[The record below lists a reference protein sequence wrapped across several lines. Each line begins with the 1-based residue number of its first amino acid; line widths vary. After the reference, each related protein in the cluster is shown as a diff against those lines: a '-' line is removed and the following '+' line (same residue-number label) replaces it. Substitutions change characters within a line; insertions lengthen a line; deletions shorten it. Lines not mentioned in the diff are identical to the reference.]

1 MGLRAVLVMC
11 LVCVLLGGMTLAAVA
26 RNGQTK
32 EDVAPSVAE
41 NGRTEEDAA
50 SSAAPNG
57 EATKDEASPELLTVE
72 PPPEAPA
79 ELPLQD
85 AVQLALA
92 HNQGFRQ
99 SVLSL
104 LDARSN
110 LTIAQQRWGL
120 SLFGNSQRGD
130 APDIGQAGANFS
142 YGALTGGSLTFQS
155 VTNLLAASGFEGYTA
170 LLEQPLLAGRGSAS
184 PYYEQLRAARSGYE
198 SGVLDYYLAR
208 QDLVVLVINAYLDAV
223 QQGQFV
229 AIQQESVNLAEQS
242 VQDAELRL
250 KEGLIIQI
258 DLMRA
263 QLRLAQA
270 QSAEVQARQ
279 AQQDSID
286 RLLLLLGVQVEG
298 APKLVTEVAYQPAPQ
313 DVGAAVEYA
322 LENRPEMRVS
332 DLTIQD
338 REAAL
343 RIARSQRLPALSLVG
358 GLEGSAFDFSQQ
370 AWTVGL
376 QATVPIGAREL
387 HESYNQTQWALLV
400 AEQSQ
405 EDLQQQ
411 IIAEVR
417 RQARAAE
424 AARANVDI
432 AAKAVEVAQESL
444 RLAQRLV
451 EEGLD
456 TNRNVLDAQNDLTA
470 ARTTLVTSKNNYYL
484 AMVSLRRAM
493 GMDVGEL
500 IPAANGEAAP
510 ATTNGTAAEQPAPA
524 ESGASAPGGKDAA
537 GPQAA
542 PAGSDAPAAP
552 AASEAGETAAP
563 APAEGGAAAPKE

>member
-1 MGLRAVLVMC
+1 MGLRAVLVLC
-11 LVCVLLGGMTLAAVA
+11 LVCVLLGGTTLAAVA
-26 RNGQTK
+26 QNGG
-32 EDVAPSVAE
+32 A
-41 NGRTEEDAA
+41 R
-50 SSAAPNG
+50 
-57 EATKDEASPELLTVE
+57 KDEATPKLLTVE

-79 ELPLQD
+79 ELSLQD
-85 AVQLALA
+85 AVQLAMA

-110 LTIAQQRWGL
+110 LAIAQQRWGL
-120 SLFGNSQRGD
+120 SLFGNSQHGD
-130 APDIGQAGANFS
+130 TPETGQAGANFS
-142 YGALTGGSLTFQS
+142 FGALTGGSLTFQS
-155 VTNLLAASGFEGYTA
+155 VTNLLAATAGFEGYTA
-170 LLEQPLLAGRGSAS
+170 LLEQPLLAGRGAAS
-184 PYYEQLRAARSGYE
+184 PYYEQLRSARSGYE
-198 SGVLDYYLAR
+198 GGVLDYYLAR
-208 QDLVVLVINAYLDAV
+208 QDLVVLVIDTYLEAV

-229 AIQQESVNLAEQS
+229 AIQQESVKLAEQS

-270 QSAEVQARQ
+270 QSGEVQARQ
-279 AQQDSID
+279 AQQDAVD

-298 APKLVTEVAYQPAPQ
+298 SPKLVTEVAYQPSPQ
-313 DVGAAVEYA
+313 DVESAVDYA
-322 LENRPEMRVS
+322 LENRPELRVS

-343 RIARSQRLPALSLVG
+343 RIARSQRLPALNLFG
-358 GLEGSAFDFSQQ
+358 GLEASEFNFSQQ
-370 AWTVGL
+370 AWSVGL
-376 QATVPIGAREL
+376 QATLPIGARGLQET
-387 HESYNQTQWALLV
+387 YNQSEWALLV

-405 EDLQQQ
+405 ENLQQQ
-411 IIAEVR
+411 IVAEVR

-500 IPAANGEAAP
+500 IPASTAAP
-510 ATTNGTAAEQPAPA
+510 ANGTGAAPPATGAAEQPAPA
-524 ESGASAPGGKDAA
+524 GSSAPPAPEGQDAT
-537 GPQAA
+537 GTQ
-542 PAGSDAPAAP
+542 AAP
-552 AASEAGETAAP
+552 AASGASGTPAASGASGATAP
-563 APAEGGAAAPKE
+563 APATNDAAAPKE

>member
-1 MGLRAVLVMC
+1 MLLQDEGTMSLRAVLVAC
-11 LVCVLLGGMTLAAVA
+11 LVCFLLGGAALAAV
-26 RNGQTK
+26 
-32 EDVAPSVAE
+32 VE
-41 NGRTEEDAA
+41 NGE
-50 SSAAPNG
+50 
-57 EATKDEASPELLTVE
+57 TKGGEASPELLTVV

-79 ELPLQD
+79 ELSLQD

-104 LDARSN
+104 LNARSN
-110 LTIAQQRWGL
+110 LMVAQQRWGL
-120 SLFGNSQRGD
+120 NLFGTSEHGD
-130 APDIGQAGANFS
+130 APETGQAGANFS
-142 YGALTGGSLTFQS
+142 YGALTGGNLTFQS
-155 VTNLLAASGFEGYTA
+155 VTNLLAATAGFEGYTA
-170 LLEQPLLAGRGSAS
+170 LLEQPLLAGRGTAS

-198 SGVLDYYLAR
+198 SGVLDYYLSR
-208 QDLVVLVINAYLDAV
+208 QDLVVLVIDAYLDAV

-229 AIQQESVNLAEQS
+229 AIQQESVKLAEQS

-270 QSAEVQARQ
+270 QSSEVQARQ
-279 AQQDSID
+279 AQQDAID

-298 APKLVTEVAYQPAPQ
+298 SPKLVTEVGYEPAPQ
-313 DVGAAVEYA
+313 DVRAAVEYA
-322 LENRPEMRVS
+322 LENRPELRVS

-343 RIARSQRLPALSLVG
+343 RIARSQRLPALNLFG
-358 GLEGSAFDFSQQ
+358 GLEASEFNFSQQ
-370 AWTVGL
+370 AWSVGL
-376 QATVPIGAREL
+376 QATVPIGARALRET
-387 HESYNQTQWALLV
+387 YNQSEWALLV

-500 IPAANGEAAP
+500 IPAVTAAP
-510 ATTNGTAAEQPAPA
+510 ATGAEATPTTANGAAEQPAPA
-524 ESGASAPGGKDAA
+524 PAESSASP
-537 GPQAA
+537 A
-542 PAGSDAPAAP
+542 PAGSDAAGTSAAP
-552 AASEAGETAAP
+552 EASETVAP
-563 APAEGGAAAPKE
+563 APAEDGAAAPKE